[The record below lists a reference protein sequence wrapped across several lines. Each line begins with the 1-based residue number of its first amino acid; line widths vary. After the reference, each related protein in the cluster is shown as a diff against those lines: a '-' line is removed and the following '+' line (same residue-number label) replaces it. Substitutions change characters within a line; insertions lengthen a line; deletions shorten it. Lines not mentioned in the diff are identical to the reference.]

1 MAIPVKDE
9 TRNVDDNMSAQV
21 QSKAKT
27 IDTTKEFQKLSI
39 DTSIEN
45 KQRKQALIDL
55 ETYEI
60 FLNKLTT
67 KKDKIT
73 NEVKQDD
80 DISNLDQLMELDEK
94 IDKMQETITSRDR
107 KQRAVSAI
115 IQHRGK
121 TFNFGSPPNYLF
133 SSHVC
138 TVLHV

>member
-1 MAIPVKDE
+1 MAVPVRGE

-80 DISNLDQLMELDEK
+80 DISNLDQLMELDERN
-94 IDKMQETITSRDR
+94 DYQPR
-107 KQRAVSAI
+107 
-115 IQHRGK
+115 
-121 TFNFGSPPNYLF
+121 
-133 SSHVC
+133 
-138 TVLHV
+138 